1 MIDVEEATEEFRQR
15 LESGYFVGSD
25 EYPLSGKEMD
35 DVLKAVNTVQKHQSE
50 INLDDAGYDEGYK
63 DGLNEAWNGIRK
75 IFNMPCGEVK
85 QMFGTAYYP
94 EVIEKNTA
102 SEVLEKIKAYEQRL
116 EVGDEV
122 IHKTITKCKP
132 HVITQIRAEW
142 VGVLSEK
149 GYQLTWE
156 KKKVVKTGKH
166 YDIQSILDG
175 LKEDS

>member
-1 MIDVEEATEEFRQR
+1 MIHTPDDKYIQGYEEAKTEFYENRYQEGLQDAWELTWEIINMSFSQR
-15 LESGYFVGSD
+15 
-25 EYPLSGKEMD
+25 
-35 DVLKAVNTVQKHQSE
+35 
-50 INLDDAGYDEGYK
+50 K
-63 DGLNEAWNGIRK
+63 D
-75 IFNMPCGEVK
+75 IFGDN
-85 QMFGTAYYP
+85 
-94 EVIEKNTA
+94 VIDHITA
-102 SEVLEKIKAYEQRL
+102 SEALEKIKAYEQRL

-142 VGVLSEK
+142 VGVLSEN
-149 GYQLTWE
+149 GYPLTWE